1 MRRSSARLFARAC
14 CAFIFSSQE
23 KSTKKGAGGS
33 GKEKIV
39 SVEHAITDLIARGRK
54 SQANATR
61 DGL

>member
-1 MRRSSARLFARAC
+1 MRRSSARLFARAY

-23 KSTKKGAGGS
+23 KSAEKVADGR

-39 SVEHAITDLIARGRK
+39 SAEHAITDLIARERK

>member
-1 MRRSSARLFARAC
+1 LLRLHL
-14 CAFIFSSQE
+14 QQPGE
-23 KSTKKGAGGS
+23 VDKKGAGAS

-39 SVEHAITDLIARGRK
+39 SAEHAITDLIARERK